1 MKPVLEIIATSAA
14 DARAA
19 EAGGADRIE
28 LVSAM
33 SEGGLTPSY
42 GLIEQTVRSVSI
54 PVYVMIRPHS
64 RSFHYD
70 NDEIRLMQRDI
81 RIAGELGASG
91 IVVGAL
97 TERGEIDESALS
109 EWLGEA
115 QEKGLD
121 VTFHRAFDEC
131 SDQPYMLR
139 RLAAFP
145 GVSRVLTSGGKRT
158 APEGSDALA
167 KLARI
172 GRGLGIAVMA
182 GSGLR
187 ADGLDSFACATGIV
201 EVHLGSGARRED
213 SFLEPIDPM
222 RVAEAKRCLT
232 LAANALRSQP
242 QQRCGQ

>member
-1 MKPVLEIIATSAA
+1 MEAMKPVLEIIAVSAA

-28 LVSAM
+28 LVAAM

-42 GLIEQTVRSVSI
+42 GLIERTVHSVSI

-64 RSFHYD
+64 RSFRYD
-70 NDEIRLMQRDI
+70 DDEIRLMRRDI
-81 RIAGELGASG
+81 RVAAELGASG
-91 IVVGAL
+91 IVLGAL
-97 TERGEIDESALS
+97 TESGELEEAALS

-115 QEKGLD
+115 RERGLD

-131 SDQPYMLR
+131 ADQPRMLR

-172 GRGLGIAVMA
+172 GRELGISVMA

-187 ADGLDSFACATGIV
+187 PDGLDSFVRDTGIV
-201 EVHLGSGARRED
+201 EVHLGSGARRND
-213 SFLEPIDPM
+213 SFLEPVDPL
-222 RVAEAKRCLT
+222 RVAEAKRRLR
-232 LAANALRSQP
+232 LAAEILQSRP
-242 QQRCGQ
+242 